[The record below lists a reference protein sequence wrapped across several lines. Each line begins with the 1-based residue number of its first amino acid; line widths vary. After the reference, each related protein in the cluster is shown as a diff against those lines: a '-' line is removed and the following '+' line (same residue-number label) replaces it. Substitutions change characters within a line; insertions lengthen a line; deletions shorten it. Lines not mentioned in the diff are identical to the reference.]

1 MKPNQRFHSLL
12 LCVESKVDGIL
23 ANALGQLVVYLGSLR
38 QSRIDRRKNDSSVYG
53 VVTDGF
59 IYIFVTITH
68 EGVLKKSRQ
77 FDVNGELAIVLGCF
91 RFILEKANSMTP
103 NVSPTQGEQEVVDAD
118 TVLTVH
124 EREDTDDSEDE
135 AE

>member
-23 ANALGQLVVYLGSLR
+23 VNALGQLVVYLASLR
-38 QSRIDRRKNDSSVYG
+38 QSRIDRGKKDSSVYG

-68 EGVLKKSRQ
+68 EGVLKKSRA
-77 FDVNGELAIVLGCF
+77 V
-91 RFILEKANSMTP
+91 R
-103 NVSPTQGEQEVVDAD
+103 
-118 TVLTVH
+118 
-124 EREDTDDSEDE
+124 RECRVGNCVGLLPVWMKLLP
-135 AE
+135 